1 VAEKDKIF
9 SSNISY
15 KGIFLFLNFYKF
27 CYDWLT
33 EETDLNI
40 LENKYSETLKGNSK
54 EIEIEWLGTRE
65 VTDYFKFELKV
76 VFKITDLIEVEVEQG
91 GAKVK
96 TNQGKVKIT
105 LTGNLIKD
113 YDGKFEKDAFR
124 KFLRSIYE
132 NMGYK
137 IKDRPV

>member
-113 YDGKFEKDAFR
+113 YDGKFEKMP
-124 KFLRSIYE
+124 LE
-132 NMGYK
+132 NF
-137 IKDRPV
+137 